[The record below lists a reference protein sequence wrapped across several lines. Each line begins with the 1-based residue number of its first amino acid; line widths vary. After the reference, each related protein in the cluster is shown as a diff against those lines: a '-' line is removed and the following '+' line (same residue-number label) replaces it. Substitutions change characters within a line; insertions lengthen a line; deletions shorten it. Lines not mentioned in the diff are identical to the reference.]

1 MKNMKKILTITALAL
16 IANVGLAQENEIK
29 NFRFGLVID
38 PSVNWLKPEGKI
50 IAKNGAN
57 VKFGG
62 GVILEFRL
70 AKVASL
76 QTGVR
81 IHGEGGKVKYINA
94 DIKNPNSNVVNYF
107 YVNADDEIAAYQS
120 PDSTGTPGF
129 YSYNYTKGKTQYQ
142 LNERQYKATY
152 ITIPLVLKLKTKE
165 IGTMTYFGQFGIN
178 SSFRW
183 KAIANDEVTKINQPT
198 MTSGPTLGASE
209 TKTKVDVT
217 KDVAFFKAAL
227 TFGLGAEMNLSGST
241 SLTFGLN
248 YNLGFTNFV
257 KGDSDYLAKRTNDAD
272 YTYPAGQTK
281 VTTTKMPQ
289 ELKSS
294 SVVLTVGILF

>member
-1 MKNMKKILTITALAL
+1 MKKILTITALAL
-16 IANVGLAQENEIK
+16 FAQAALAQENEIK

-50 IAKNGAN
+50 IAKNGAGM
-57 VKFGG
+57 KFGG

-76 QTGVR
+76 QTGIR
-81 IHGEGGKVKYINA
+81 IHGEGGKVKYNND
-94 DIKNPNSNVVNYF
+94 DIKNPSSNVVNYF
-107 YVNADDEIAAYQS
+107 YVNADDEIAAYQA
-120 PDSTGTPGF
+120 PDSSANGF
-129 YSYNYTKGKTQYQ
+129 YTYGYAKGKTQYQ

-165 IGTMTYFGQFGIN
+165 IGTMTYFGQFGVN

-183 KAIANDEVTKINQPT
+183 KATANDEVTKINQPT
-198 MTSGPTLGASE
+198 MTLGASLGASE
-209 TKTKVDVT
+209 TKSKVDVT

-257 KGDSDYLAKRTNDAD
+257 KGDSDYIAKRTNDPD
-272 YTYPAGQTK
+272 YSYPAGQTK
-281 VTTTKMPQ
+281 ITTTKMPQ

-294 SVVLTVGILF
+294 AIVLTVGVLF

>member
-1 MKNMKKILTITALAL
+1 MKKILTISALAL
-16 IANVGLAQENEIK
+16 IANLGFAQENEIK

-38 PSVNWLKPEGKI
+38 PSVNFMKTEGKI

-70 AKVASL
+70 AKVASF
-76 QTGVR
+76 QTGIR
-81 IHGEGGKVKYINA
+81 IHGDGGKVKYNNDA
-94 DIKNPNSNVVNYF
+94 LQNPNSNIVSYF
-107 YVNADDEIAAYQS
+107 YTTADDVIAPYQEA
-120 PDSTGTPGF
+120 DSSTAF
-129 YSYNYTKGKTQYQ
+129 YTVASTKGKSHYQ
-142 LNERQYKATY
+142 LNERNYKATY
-152 ITIPLVLKLKTKE
+152 ITIPLILKLKTKE
-165 IGTMTYFGQFGIN
+165 IGTMTYFGQFGVN

-183 KAIANDEVTKINQPT
+183 KATADDEVTEIKQLST
-198 MTSGPTLGASE
+198 GFALGASE

-227 TFGLGAEMNLSGST
+227 TFGLGAEMNLSGTT

-257 KGDSDYLAKRTNDAD
+257 KGTSDYMSKRTNAAD
-272 YTYPAGQTK
+272 YDAANQTK
-281 VTTTKMPQ
+281 VTVSKMPQ
-289 ELKSS
+289 EIKSS
-294 SVVLTVGILF
+294 AVVLTVGVLF